1 MEWNGTIK
9 RTPKNKKANGTK
21 FENEQT
27 KNKMRNES
35 DATARNSLEMT
46 GSLGYQSLS
55 REWEMGILLLSY

>member
-35 DATARNSLEMT
+35 DAPARNSLEMT

-55 REWEMGILLLSY
+55 RE